1 MTMLNSRAGRM
12 VGVVMLGLLLA
23 LSGQS
28 FAQDATDGLQGKRQ
42 ELRELQETLSEIRQT
57 AMADH
62 PELQRQ
68 QDALQTQVMSRMRD
82 AGVEP
87 RKSIR
92 RLQDITRELRSGE
105 AAEEDQAALMQ
116 EYQETREAVLT
127 ARREAL
133 DDDGVR
139 EAQKALQSD
148 LVDAMSEQEAAVPE
162 MIERFEAL
170 REEVTR
176 SQSRL
181 EMGTQR

>member
-116 EYQETREAVLT
+116 EYQETRESVLA

-139 EAQKALQSD
+139 DAQEALQSD
-148 LVDAMSEQEAAVPE
+148 LVDAMTEQDPTVPE
-162 MIERFEAL
+162 MIERFETL
-170 REEVTR
+170 REDVAG
-176 SQSRL
+176 SQSSL
-181 EMGTQR
+181 DMGTQR